1 MIDEFEIPRRA
12 GINLHTLRGWMEAD
26 WIHPGTGGEDGSF
39 SEIDVARAQ
48 LICDLAGPMGVN
60 SEGVAVILSLL
71 DQIHGLR
78 RTLRRMNSMI
88 IAQDAPMRERIMYE
102 ALRTP

>member
-1 MIDEFEIPRRA
+1 
-12 GINLHTLRGWMEAD
+12 
-26 WIHPGTGGEDGSF
+26 
-39 SEIDVARAQ
+39 
-48 LICDLAGPMGVN
+48 MGVN

-78 RTLRRMNSMI
+78 RTLRRMNSVI
-88 IAQDAPMRERIMYE
+88 IAQDAPVRERIMYE

>member
-1 MIDEFEIPRRA
+1 MIDEFEICRRA

-26 WIHPGTGGEDGSF
+26 WIRPGACGEDGSF
-39 SEIDVARAQ
+39 SEMDLARAQ
-48 LICDLAGPMGVN
+48 LIRDLAGPMGVN
-60 SEGVAVILSLL
+60 SEGIAVILSLL

-78 RTLRRMNSMI
+78 RTLRRMNSVI
-88 IAQDAPMRERIMYE
+88 IAQDAPVRERIMCA

>member
-1 MIDEFEIPRRA
+1 MVDELEMCRCV
-12 GINLHTLRGWMEAD
+12 GINLHMLRRWVEAG
-26 WIHPGTGGEDGSF
+26 WIHPGAGGEAGNF

-48 LICDLAGPMGVN
+48 LIRDLDGAMGVN
-60 SEGVAVILSLL
+60 GEGVAIILSLL

-78 RTLRRMNSMI
+78 RTLRRANSVI
-88 IAQDAPMRERIMYE
+88 IAQDPLMCERIMYE